1 MTSLEHVMFT
11 RKAVALLTGIPETRL
26 ATLMRRDQLPITRDP
41 EADRMDLIAIAET
54 GRSWTRFNTHD
65 VVAIAVAEAFSRRAG
80 LTTGLGPDAAAALA
94 SNLRGEVT
102 VGASAH
108 TEDRY
113 AGYVSQA
120 VEPLA
125 IDGGFFVFGSFT
137 EIASKVRIASKSPP
151 RPSRVILVNV
161 DEIIREIRIRATNF
175 SMDFDPGAR

>member
-1 MTSLEHVMFT
+1 MFT
-11 RKAVALLTGIPETRL
+11 RRTVAQLTGIPETRL
-26 ATLMRRDQLPITRDP
+26 ATLMRRDQLPIVHNP
-41 EADRMDLIAIAET
+41 EAANFDVISIDVT
-54 GRSWTRFNTHD
+54 GRSWTRFSAQD
-65 VVAIAVAEAFSRRAG
+65 VIAIGVAEAFSRRAG

-175 SMDFDPGAR
+175 SIDFDPRAR